1 MIIRFLFALMMLRL
15 AFAAAPYR
23 DLFATAES
31 TAAGAQ
37 TCTACPVCEKC
48 PTIASLFLQSSIW
61 IIFSYF
67 LTSCEVLLRSFTLG
81 FGLRMLVFVLME
93 YPKQQQQSQQEAE
106 GHDGG
111 GGGGRGGNI
120 NILKDMYVRRNIQVA
135 ILTGVAMASA
145 VFGSSLFIPTNF
157 RVKWFNYNDY

>member
-1 MIIRFLFALMMLRL
+1 
-15 AFAAAPYR
+15 
-23 DLFATAES
+23 
-31 TAAGAQ
+31 
-37 TCTACPVCEKC
+37 
-48 PTIASLFLQSSIW
+48 
-61 IIFSYF
+61 
-67 LTSCEVLLRSFTLG
+67 
-81 FGLRMLVFVLME
+81 MLVFVLVE
-93 YPKQQQQSQQEAE
+93 YPKQQQPQQEAE

-111 GGGGRGGNI
+111 GGGRGGNN